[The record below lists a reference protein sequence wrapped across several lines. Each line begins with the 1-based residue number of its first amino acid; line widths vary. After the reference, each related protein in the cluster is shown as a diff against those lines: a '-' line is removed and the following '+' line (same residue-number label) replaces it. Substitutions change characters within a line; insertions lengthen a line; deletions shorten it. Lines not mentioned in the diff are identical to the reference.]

1 MDFGVLPPEIN
12 SGRMYAGPGSGPML
26 AAAAAWDGLA
36 TELQSTAADYGS
48 VISVL
53 TGVWSGQ
60 SSGTMA
66 AAAAPYVAWMS
77 ATAALAREA
86 AAQASAAAAAYEAA
100 FAATV
105 PPPVVA
111 ANRAELA
118 VLAATNIFGQ
128 NTGAI
133 AAAEARYAEM
143 WAQDAAAMYGY
154 AGSSSVATQVTPF
167 AAPPPTTNAA
177 GLATQGVAVAQAVGA
192 SAGNA
197 RSLVSEV
204 LEFLATAGTN
214 YNKTVASLM
223 NAVTGVP
230 YASSVYNSMLGLGF
244 AESKMVLPAND
255 TVIST
260 IFGMVQ
266 FQKFFNP
273 VTPFNPDLIPKSALG
288 AGLGL
293 RSAISSGLGSTA
305 PAISAGASQAG
316 SVGGCRCRRA
326 GQRPPRRSG
335 RLPLCS
341 RAPDFRLSRR
351 PQLARAVCSAR
362 WPWRVWP
369 EGPLA
374 APLHAPLVVSRRR
387 PSHRGQEI
395 SQGQRLTGQAAAG
408 GRAHDGEAR
417 IGAALAHRRG
427 RAR

>member
-288 AGLGL
+288 PGLACGL
-293 RSAISSGLGSTA
+293 RSRVVWARPRQRYRRVRA
-305 PAISAGASQAG
+305 RPARS
-316 SVGGCRCRRA
+316 GGCRCRRA

-374 APLHAPLVVSRRR
+374 APLHAPLVVSSAEAESPRSRNLSR
-387 PSHRGQEI
+387 TATHRT
-395 SQGQRLTGQAAAG
+395 SCG
-408 GRAHDGEAR
+408 GWSRT
-417 IGAALAHRRG
+417 
-427 RAR
+427 

>member
-1 MDFGVLPPEIN
+1 MLDFGALPPEIN
-12 SGRMYAGPGSGPML
+12 SGRMYAGPGSGPLL
-26 AAAAAWDGLA
+26 AAAAAWDALA
-36 TELQSTAADYGS
+36 AELYSAAASYGS
-48 VISVL
+48 TIEGL
-53 TGVWSGQ
+53 TVAPWMGP
-60 SSGTMA
+60 SSITMA
-66 AAAAPYVAWMS
+66 AAVAPYVAWIS
-77 ATAALAREA
+77 VTAGQAEQAG
-86 AAQASAAAAAYEAA
+86 AQAKIAAGVYETA

-105 PPPVVA
+105 PPPVIE
-111 ANRAELA
+111 ANRALLMSL
-118 VLAATNIFGQ
+118 VATNIFGQ
-128 NTGAI
+128 NTPAI
-133 AAAEARYAEM
+133 AATEAHYAEM

-305 PAISAGASQAG
+305 PAISANTT
-316 SVGGCRCRRA
+316 V
-326 GQRPPRRSG
+326 
-335 RLPLCS
+335 
-341 RAPDFRLSRR
+341 
-351 PQLARAVCSAR
+351 
-362 WPWRVWP
+362 
-369 EGPLA
+369 
-374 APLHAPLVVSRRR
+374 
-387 PSHRGQEI
+387 
-395 SQGQRLTGQAAAG
+395 TG
-408 GRAHDGEAR
+408 
-417 IGAALAHRRG
+417 
-427 RAR
+427 